1 MENFTGFHYTFQ
13 VLFNSPK
20 MDYKFLPTVDPQ
32 VLELLRAEEA
42 RQKSGL
48 ELIASENYASAA
60 VLETMASVLNNKYSE
75 GYPGK
80 RYYAGNE
87 VVDSVESL
95 AIERAKKLFGA
106 NFANVQALSGSPAN
120 LAVYFAL
127 VQPGDTILG
136 LKLDH
141 GGHLSH
147 GHPVNFTGKT
157 YNFVQYGVNSET
169 GRVEMDEVERLAKE
183 HKPKMIVAGF
193 SAYSR
198 DFDWVRFKQ
207 IADEIGALTFADIAH
222 VAGLIAGKA
231 IAGPIEAGFD
241 IVTTTTHKTLRGP
254 RGALIFSKTEE
265 LAKKINRSV
274 FPGLQGGPH
283 EHVIAAIAVALG
295 EALRPE
301 FQTYA
306 KQVIANAQTLA
317 AQLIAKGFKIIS
329 DGTDNHLMV
338 VDLQNKNVGGKEFT
352 DALDRAGISA
362 SASTIPNDPNPPM
375 KPSGVRLGTAAIT
388 TRGMGEAE
396 MIKIADFVDRVANN
410 FANEEELAK
419 IKKEVETLA
428 ADFPVPG
435 I

>member
-1 MENFTGFHYTFQ
+1 
-13 VLFNSPK
+13 
-20 MDYKFLPTVDPQ
+20 MDYKLLPDADPAIFD
-32 VLELLRAEEA
+32 LIRKEET
-42 RQKSGL
+42 RQKNGI

-60 VLETMASVLNNKYSE
+60 VIETMASVLQNKYSE
-75 GYPGK
+75 GYPGR

-87 VVDSVESL
+87 VVDSVETL

-147 GHPVNFTGKT
+147 GHPINFTGKT
-157 YNFVQYGVNSET
+157 YNFVQYGCNPET
-169 GRVEMDEVERLAKE
+169 GLVEMDEVEKLARE
-183 HKPKMIVAGF
+183 HRPKMIVAGF

-198 DFDWVRFKQ
+198 DFDWARFKK

-231 IAGPIEAGFD
+231 IASPIDAGFD
-241 IVTTTTHKTLRGP
+241 VVTTTTHKTLRGP
-254 RGALIFSKTEE
+254 RGALIFSKDEE
-265 LAKKINRSV
+265 VAKKINRSV

-283 EHVIAAIAVALG
+283 EHIIAAIAVALG

-301 FQTYA
+301 FAEYA
-306 KQVIANAQTLA
+306 KKVIANAQKLA
-317 AQLIAKGFKIIS
+317 AKLIEKEFKIIS
-329 DGTDNHLMV
+329 GGTDNHLLV

-362 SASTIPNDPNPPM
+362 SASTIPDDPNPPM

-388 TRGMGEAE
+388 TRGMGESE
-396 MIKIADFVDRVANN
+396 MEKIADWVDRVATDSSDEN
-410 FANEEELAK
+410 LAA
-419 IKKEVETLA
+419 IKKEVSELA
-428 ADFPVPG
+428 ENFPVPG

>member
-1 MENFTGFHYTFQ
+1 
-13 VLFNSPK
+13 
-20 MDYKFLPTVDPQ
+20 MDYKFLPLVDPE
-32 VLELLRAEEA
+32 VLDLVKKEEA
-42 RQKSGL
+42 RQKAGL
-48 ELIASENYASAA
+48 ELIASENYTSPA
-60 VLETMASVLNNKYSE
+60 VLEAMASVLQNKYSE

-87 VVDSVESL
+87 VVDSVETL

-106 NFANVQALSGSPAN
+106 NFVNVQALSGSPAN

-157 YNFVQYGVNSET
+157 YNFVQYGVNPET
-169 GRVEMDEVERLAKE
+169 GLVEMDEVEALARE

-198 DFDWVRFKQ
+198 DFDWSRFKQ
-207 IADEIGALTFADIAH
+207 IADEVSALTFADIAH
-222 VAGLIAGKA
+222 VAGLVAGKA

-241 IVTTTTHKTLRGP
+241 VVTTTTHKTLRGP
-254 RGALIFSKTEE
+254 RGALIFSKDEE
-265 LAKKINRSV
+265 IAKKINRSV

-295 EALRPE
+295 EALKPE
-301 FQTYA
+301 FAEYA
-306 KQVIANAQTLA
+306 KQVIANAQALA
-317 AQLIAKGFKIIS
+317 AKLIEKEFKIIS

-338 VDLQNKNVGGKEFT
+338 VDLQNKKVGGKEFT
-352 DALDRAGISA
+352 DALDKAGISA
-362 SASTIPNDPNPPM
+362 SASTIPDDPNPPM
-375 KPSGVRLGTAAIT
+375 KPSGIRFGTAAIT
-388 TRGMGEAE
+388 TRGMQETE
-396 MIKIADFVDRVANN
+396 MEKVADFIDRAAQN
-410 FANEEELAK
+410 FENLEELEK
-419 IKKEVETLA
+419 IRKEVETLA
-428 ADFPVPG
+428 NDFPVPG
-435 I
+435 IN

>member
-1 MENFTGFHYTFQ
+1 
-13 VLFNSPK
+13 
-20 MDYKFLPTVDPQ
+20 MDYKFLLAADAA
-32 VLELLRAEEA
+32 VLELIKKEELRQAN
-42 RQKSGL
+42 GL
-48 ELIASENYASAA
+48 ELIASENYTSPA
-60 VLETMASVLNNKYSE
+60 VLEAMSSVLQNKYSE
-75 GYPGK
+75 GYAGK

-87 VVDSVESL
+87 VIDEVETL
-95 AIERAKKLFGA
+95 AIERAKQLFGA

-127 VQPGDTILG
+127 VNPGDTILG

-147 GHPVNFTGKT
+147 GHPINFTGKT
-157 YNFVQYGVNSET
+157 YNFVHYGVEDDS
-169 GRVEMDEVERLAKE
+169 GIVDMDKVEALAKE

-198 DFDWVRFKQ
+198 DFDWVRFKK
-207 IADEIGALTFADIAH
+207 IADEVGAITFADIAH

-231 IAGPIEAGFD
+231 IAGPIEVGFD
-241 IVTTTTHKTLRGP
+241 VVTTTTHKTLRGP

-265 LAKKINRSV
+265 IAKKINRSV
-274 FPGLQGGPH
+274 FPGIQGGPH
-283 EHVIAAIAVALG
+283 EHIIAAIAVALG
-295 EALRPE
+295 EALKPE
-301 FQTYA
+301 FADYA
-306 KQVIANAQTLA
+306 KKVILNAQKLA
-317 AQLIAKGFKIIS
+317 AELISRGFKIIS

-352 DALDRAGISA
+352 DALDQAGISA

-375 KPSGVRLGTAAIT
+375 KPSGIRFGTAAIT

-396 MIKIADFVDRVANN
+396 MVQVAEWISRVADDSG
-410 FANEEELAK
+410 EENLAT
-419 IKKEVETLA
+419 IKKEIGELA
-428 ADFPVPG
+428 AKFPVPG

>member
-1 MENFTGFHYTFQ
+1 
-13 VLFNSPK
+13 
-20 MDYKFLPTVDPQ
+20 MDYKFIPTAD
-32 VLELLRAEEA
+32 LEIFELIRAEEA
-42 RQKSGL
+42 RQKNGL
-48 ELIASENYASAA
+48 ELIASENYTSAA
-60 VLETMASVLNNKYSE
+60 VLVTMASVLQNKYSE
-75 GYPGK
+75 GYPGR

-106 NFANVQALSGSPAN
+106 EFVNVQALSGSSAN

-147 GHPVNFTGKT
+147 GHPINFTGKT
-157 YNFVQYGVNSET
+157 YNFVHYGVEDDS
-169 GRVEMDEVERLAKE
+169 GLVDMDKVEALAKE

-198 DFDWVRFKQ
+198 DFDWVRFKK
-207 IADEIGALTFADIAH
+207 IADEVGAITFADIAH

-241 IVTTTTHKTLRGP
+241 VVTTTTHKTLRGP

-265 LAKKINRSV
+265 IAKKINRSV
-274 FPGLQGGPH
+274 FPGIQGGPH
-283 EHVIAAIAVALG
+283 EHIIAAIAVALG
-295 EALRPE
+295 EALKPE

-306 KQVIANAQTLA
+306 KQVILNAQKLA
-317 AQLIAKGFKIIS
+317 VELISRGFKIIS

-375 KPSGVRLGTAAIT
+375 KPSGIRFGTAAIT

-396 MIKIADFVDRVANN
+396 MIQVAEWIARVADDSS
-410 FANEEELAK
+410 EENLAA
-419 IKKEVETLA
+419 IKKEIAELA
-428 ADFPVPG
+428 AKFLVPG
-435 I
+435 A

>member
-1 MENFTGFHYTFQ
+1 
-13 VLFNSPK
+13 
-20 MDYKFLPTVDPQ
+20 MDYKFIPTAD
-32 VLELLRAEEA
+32 LEIFELIRAEEA
-42 RQKSGL
+42 RQKNGL
-48 ELIASENYASAA
+48 ELIASENYTSAA
-60 VLETMASVLNNKYSE
+60 VLETMASVLQNKYSE
-75 GYPGK
+75 GYPGR

-106 NFANVQALSGSPAN
+106 EFVNVQALSGSSAN

-147 GHPVNFTGKT
+147 GHPINFTGKT
-157 YNFVQYGVNSET
+157 YNFVHYGVEDDS
-169 GRVEMDEVERLAKE
+169 GLVDMDKVEALAKE

-198 DFDWVRFKQ
+198 DFDWVRFKK
-207 IADEIGALTFADIAH
+207 IADEVGAITFADIAH

-241 IVTTTTHKTLRGP
+241 VVTTTTHKTLRGP

-265 LAKKINRSV
+265 IAKKINRSV
-274 FPGLQGGPH
+274 FPGIQGGPH
-283 EHVIAAIAVALG
+283 EHIIAAIAVALG
-295 EALRPE
+295 EALKPE

-306 KQVIANAQTLA
+306 KQVILNAQKLA
-317 AQLIAKGFKIIS
+317 VELISRGFKIIS

-375 KPSGVRLGTAAIT
+375 KPSGIRFGTAAIT

-396 MIKIADFVDRVANN
+396 MIQVAEWIARVADDSS
-410 FANEEELAK
+410 EENLAA
-419 IKKEVETLA
+419 IKKEIAELA
-428 ADFPVPG
+428 AKFLVPG
-435 I
+435 A

>member
-1 MENFTGFHYTFQ
+1 ME
-13 VLFNSPK
+13 
-20 MDYKFLPTVDPQ
+20 YKFLPTADSEIY
-32 VLELLRAEEA
+32 ELIEKEET
-42 RQKSGL
+42 RQKNGI
-48 ELIASENYASAA
+48 ELIASENYTSPA
-60 VLETMASVLNNKYSE
+60 VLETMASVLQNKYSE

-106 NFANVQALSGSPAN
+106 EFVNVQALSGSPAN

-127 VQPGDTILG
+127 VEPGDKILG

-147 GHPVNFTGKT
+147 GHPVNFTGKN
-157 YNFVQYGVNSET
+157 YDFVQFGCNSET
-169 GRVEMDEVERLAKE
+169 GLVEMDEVEKLARE
-183 HKPKMIVAGF
+183 HRPKMIVAGF

-198 DFDWVRFKQ
+198 DFDWVRFRK
-207 IADEIGALTFADIAH
+207 IADEIGALAFADIAH
-222 VAGLIAGKA
+222 IAGLVAGKA

-241 IVTTTTHKTLRGP
+241 VVTTTTHKTLRGP

-265 LAKKINRSV
+265 IAKKINRAV

-283 EHVIAAIAVALG
+283 EHIIAAIAVALG

-301 FQTYA
+301 FAEYS
-306 KQVIANAQTLA
+306 KKVIANAQKLA
-317 AQLIAKGFKIIS
+317 AELIARGFEIVS
-329 DGTDNHLMV
+329 GGTDNHLMV
-338 VDLQNKNVGGKEFT
+338 VDLRNKNVGGKEFT

-375 KPSGVRLGTAAIT
+375 RPSGIRFGTAAIT
-388 TRGMGEAE
+388 TRGMGESE
-396 MIKIADFVDRVANN
+396 MGKIAEWVDRAAGN
-410 FANEEELAK
+410 FSNENELAK
-419 IKKEVETLA
+419 IKKEVSELA

-435 I
+435 IN